1 MTRAPVA
8 AEPAALAHWVEDT
21 TAGAMPA
28 GQVRD
33 VLLKLVSGP
42 ECVRAVYAEGRL
54 CAVGVVI
61 DTCDSAA
68 DCAELNVF
76 VGARAPEDTLAML
89 LAWGEAVAAKGP
101 RACLDVPLTHGA
113 CVRPEVLEA
122 AGFAFA
128 YALWTM
134 HADPLPRPTAAPE
147 TLAGFTWRALT
158 PELAPALHRTTAR
171 AFADVPGSFV
181 PPLEMFVERCRTD
194 LTAARRVLTDG
205 ERVAAF
211 LRLDRDGALGRVASL
226 GRDPAFRA
234 RGLGTSAL
242 CEALTWLAD
251 AGCTVA
257 ELEVAAMN
265 RAALSLYEG
274 FGFVATREMPV
285 FRKPLTRP

>member
-1 MTRAPVA
+1 MSAHGAA

-42 ECVRAVYAEGRL
+42 ECVRAVYTDGRL

-76 VGARAPEDTLAML
+76 VGARAPADTLAQL
-89 LAWGEAVAAKGP
+89 LVWGEGVAARGP
-101 RACLDVPLTHGA
+101 RSCVDVPLTFGA
-113 CVRPEVLEA
+113 GVRPEVLEA
-122 AGFAFA
+122 AGFGFA
-128 YALWTM
+128 YALWSM
-134 HADPLPRPTAAPE
+134 HAEPLPLPASVPE
-147 TLAGFTWRALT
+147 ALPGFAWRSLT

-194 LTAARRVLTDG
+194 TSAERRVLTDG
-205 ERVAAF
+205 ARVAAF
-211 LRLDRDGALGRVASL
+211 LRLERDGVLGRVASL
-226 GRDPAFRA
+226 GREPEYRA
-234 RGLGTSAL
+234 RGLGACAL
-242 CEALTWLAD
+242 REGLAWLAA
-251 AGCTVA
+251 AGCTAA
-257 ELEVAAMN
+257 ELEVAATN
-265 RAALSLYEG
+265 RAALLLYEG
-274 FGFVATREMPV
+274 FGFQATREMPV
-285 FRKPLTRP
+285 FRKPLRRP